1 MDYLQTALK
10 HEIRSA
16 KSETT
21 FNAGNTGKL
30 ETQSWFAHFPPF
42 RISKLFRVSNF
53 EFRISRIARW
63 LLVLAGTWLA
73 CQVAYAALVV
83 LIIWRLQ
90 AINLW

>member
-1 MDYLQTALK
+1 MDCLQTALK
-10 HEIRSA
+10 HETRSA
-16 KSETT
+16 KSETH

-42 RISKLFRVSNF
+42 RISKLFRVD
-53 EFRISRIARW
+53 FRISRIARW

-73 CQVAYAALVV
+73 CQVAYAALIV